1 MFIQDKMDCSKNKD
15 EIISIITSENFKKLF
30 LNKDITNVIIL
41 GSLAI
46 GDFTQESDVDIAII
60 SKNKISF
67 NVELKLTQELEELLD
82 RNVDLIDIND
92 ENINNLIKISALN
105 SKFIIL
111 KDNLLDEAIL
121 FYDNLYKDNE
131 EFWRI
136 LDMEVLGLE

>member
-41 GSLAI
+41 GSLAN

-60 SKNKISF
+60 SKNQISF
-67 NVELKLTQELEELLD
+67 NVELRLTQELEELLD

-136 LDMEVLGLE
+136 LDREVLGLE